1 MPTIDSVVGGYIR
14 LRDEKKR
21 IAERQKE
28 ELAPLNAKLKKME
41 AWLQAQLQAQD
52 ALNMKTE
59 HGTVYLSTTVSA
71 KVEDRDAF
79 FDFVRNNDMWAM
91 LTSNVS
97 KDAVEEFIES
107 TGDVPPGVS
116 VSRETNARV
125 RK

>member
-1 MPTIDSVVGGYIR
+1 MPTIDAVVGGYIR
-14 LRDEKKR
+14 LRDEKKA
-21 IAERQKE
+21 IAERHKE
-28 ELAPLNAKLKKME
+28 ELAPMNAKLKKME
-41 AWLQAQLQAQD
+41 AWLQQQLQAQD

-79 FDFVRNNDMWAM
+79 FEFVREQDMWAM

-116 VSRETNARV
+116 VNRETNARV

>member
-41 AWLQAQLQAQD
+41 AWLQSQLQAQD

-71 KVEDRDAF
+71 KVEDRDVF
-79 FDFVRNNDMWAM
+79 FEFVREHDLWAM
-91 LTSNVS
+91 LTSAVS
-97 KDAVEEFIES
+97 KDAVEEYIES

-116 VSRETNARV
+116 VNRETNARV